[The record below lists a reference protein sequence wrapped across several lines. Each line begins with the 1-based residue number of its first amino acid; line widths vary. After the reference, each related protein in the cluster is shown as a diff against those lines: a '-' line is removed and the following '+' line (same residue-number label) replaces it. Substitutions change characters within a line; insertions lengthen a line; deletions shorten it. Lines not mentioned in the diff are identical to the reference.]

1 MNVAMPKKKKN
12 YHANRRDWDD
22 VETERKNKKMIRE
35 KERKMKRKYKQGWDS
50 ESLQWREGFS
60 EDG

>member
-1 MNVAMPKKKKN
+1 
-12 YHANRRDWDD
+12 
-22 VETERKNKKMIRE
+22 MIRE